1 MRKAPEPPAVSEAFV
16 GPDTIMHIA
25 ISRLARF
32 FAVPRDN
39 PELLRAQF
47 TALSRMIPLMYLILV
62 VNAGVLAVVYFGS
75 APIWLTAY
83 VSLALTGVCVVRL
96 MIWWRRRN
104 VGLPADMIA
113 RELARTRSC

>member
-1 MRKAPEPPAVSEAFV
+1 MTDSGGTFQKVSGAMRKAPEPPAVTEAFV

-32 FAVPRDN
+32 VAVPRDN

-75 APIWLTAY
+75 APIWLTEPRRICRRPQ
-83 VSLALTGVCVVRL
+83 LVRSRVYDKQNDEQIL
-96 MIWWRRRN
+96 
-104 VGLPADMIA
+104 
-113 RELARTRSC
+113 S